1 MCCKGNKE
9 IRDAKIF
16 ARLAALILS
25 YCEVDFFTTENTE
38 VTEIE
43 LLLWRLQEETM
54 ASTIRR
60 KASAQRANAIVFIA
74 QPIWEVPWHLL
85 INALF
90 IIIPLCPLCSL
101 CFNHTGRKILAFASD
116 LWSSGPCCLLTFELL
131 VKPRDFEIIGIV
143 KELLDKKSRQ
153 KLTKIFL
160 FKKNVVSS
168 QRIRCLSNG
177 KVLQYS
183 RSEQV
188 GHSL

>member
-1 MCCKGNKE
+1 MQE
-9 IRDAKIF
+9 VQF
-16 ARLAALILS
+16 FS

-101 CFNHTGRKILAFASD
+101 CFNHTGRKHPF
-116 LWSSGPCCLLTFELL
+116 
-131 VKPRDFEIIGIV
+131 V
-143 KELLDKKSRQ
+143 
-153 KLTKIFL
+153 
-160 FKKNVVSS
+160 
-168 QRIRCLSNG
+168 
-177 KVLQYS
+177 
-183 RSEQV
+183 
-188 GHSL
+188 